1 MLRKM
6 KTQFSQMFIYKY
18 TREMIR
24 GLAGTT
30 LNLEAEFVRT
40 DLLAETMNGTVSVFF
55 LPFGIG
61 CLDWKEKYLVLSAS
75 LKQNHMHIKDFHVLV
90 RGERFV
96 KQVL

>member
-24 GLAGTT
+24 DLAGTT

-55 LPFGIG
+55 LPLALAVWTGKKNI
-61 CLDWKEKYLVLSAS
+61 WSYQPVLNRTTCT
-75 LKQNHMHIKDFHVLV
+75 LKTFMF
-90 RGERFV
+90 
-96 KQVL
+96 